1 LNLTLLS
8 SQKQHLAELL
18 EAIQRCIYFL
28 DASSRKLAWPLT
40 DDLLKAHKKDVVLF
54 EAMAAINERFA
65 KLQDTLGAAM
75 RHACILSGE
84 PADSFLKIL
93 GFYEK
98 AGVLESV
105 ESWQLCRMARN
116 LAAHDYDIDYA
127 EIAEHFNSLKTLTPM
142 LYMTAACFHKYCKEV
157 LYIEATQTDFTTE
170 FLQIFNAE

>member
-1 LNLTLLS
+1 MLLNLRTT
-8 SQKQHLAELL
+8 
-18 EAIQRCIYFL
+18 
-28 DASSRKLAWPLT
+28 RKNERT
-40 DDLLKAHKKDVVLF
+40 
-54 EAMAAINERFA
+54 MSIIERFA
-65 KLQDTLGAAM
+65 KLQNTLGAAM

-84 PADSFLKIL
+84 PTDSFLKIL
-93 GFYEK
+93 AFYEK

-142 LYMTAACFHKYCKEV
+142 LYMTAARFHKYCKEV

-170 FLQIFNAE
+170 FLQIINAE